1 MKWKKILA
9 KDGDSMMETACDILF
24 GYRGY
29 IYILKGILR
38 LPPLDFLLLL
48 FD

>member
-1 MKWKKILA
+1 MKWEKILA
-9 KDGDSMMETACDILF
+9 KDGDLMMETACDFIRLSWL
-24 GYRGY
+24 Y